1 VRSGDREGS
10 GVGTAKGQGWGLRR
24 VRGGIS
30 VGLGVHWGALCD
42 SSEICSSTLFSDEI
56 CGSDDGVCIDYDH
69 FLGSTCVDE
78 VFL

>member
-1 VRSGDREGS
+1 
-10 GVGTAKGQGWGLRR
+10 VGTAKGQGWDQCW
-24 VRGGIS
+24 S
-30 VGLGVHWGALCD
+30 GVHWGALCD